1 MSRMADLEQFGPCR
15 IQNGAEAGDEP
26 HLSWD
31 LDVGDLR
38 SWMRAQHSCVEECP
52 LLQQCTVQ
60 RDRLYP
66 LPGAGP
72 QAVIWAGV
80 AYGDTGQVL
89 DRRGLRRR
97 AATQRGRSTRS
108 DAHDPTARIKVG

>member
-1 MSRMADLEQFGPCR
+1 MSWDPDQVGPCR
-15 IQNGAEAGDEP
+15 IQDRPRGDVP

-31 LDVGDLR
+31 LDAGDLS
-38 SWMRAQHSCVEECP
+38 SWMRAQHTCVEGCP
-52 LLQQCTVQ
+52 LLAECAAQ

-66 LPGAGP
+66 RTGTGP

-89 DRRGLRRR
+89 DKRGLRRR
-97 AATQRGRSTRS
+97 AATQRSRHTRGG
-108 DAHDPTARIKVG
+108 AQDPAARIRAG